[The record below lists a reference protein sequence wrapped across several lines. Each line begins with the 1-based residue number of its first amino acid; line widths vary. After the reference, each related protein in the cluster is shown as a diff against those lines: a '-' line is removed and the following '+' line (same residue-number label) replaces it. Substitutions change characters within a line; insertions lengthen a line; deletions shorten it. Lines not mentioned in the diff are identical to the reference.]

1 IAEALHLVSRICGS
15 CSIAHSLAFCL
26 ALEGLAGLEPGARA
40 SSLRCAAAE
49 FERAAAHLDAA
60 GKTLRAV
67 GMPAQARMVDAI
79 VGQLRHALTLLT
91 GAPLAPSYVLP
102 GGVARNLAN
111 AEYEEL
117 ALFLP
122 KLNRSLLRTAEH
134 LIDNRAL
141 LARTVEVGALP
152 RAAAEQFGLR
162 GPAARASGIARDVRV
177 DKPYS
182 SYGDLAIKP
191 IVQEGGDVFSRLV
204 VLLLE
209 AYESLKLAEQF
220 VRELPDGKWQGRVLT
235 QVPRGEANVLVE
247 APRGP
252 LRYAL
257 RGDGMRITDVTLEP
271 PRQLDRLLARTLLA
285 GALLDNVVAIIASAD
300 HCTSCAEA

>member
-1 IAEALHLVSRICGS
+1 MSYSIALGPFHPAWRGPQRFVCTLDGERVADIEYHNDLNARGCAQRIPRLDIAEALHLVSRICGS

-26 ALEGLAGLEPGARA
+26 ALEALAGLEPGARA

-67 GMPAQARMVDAI
+67 GMPAQARALDAL
-79 VGQLRHALTLLT
+79 VTQLRHALALLT

-111 AEYEEL
+111 AEYEQL

-122 KLNRSLLRTAEH
+122 KLNRTLLRTAEH

-152 RAAAEQFGLR
+152 RAAAEQFGVR

-182 SYGDLAIKP
+182 AYGELAIKP
-191 IVQEGGDVFSRLV
+191 IV
-204 VLLLE
+204 
-209 AYESLKLAEQF
+209 
-220 VRELPDGKWQGRVLT
+220 
-235 QVPRGEANVLVE
+235 
-247 APRGP
+247 
-252 LRYAL
+252 
-257 RGDGMRITDVTLEP
+257 
-271 PRQLDRLLARTLLA
+271 
-285 GALLDNVVAIIASAD
+285 
-300 HCTSCAEA
+300 